1 MSKNTNDW
9 HLNEE
14 AELSGSEKKSL
25 LQKYLY
31 NPLSIASSKLASVI
45 KTTIAFHTV
54 EPLEERPLTHKTQD
68 IHEQCLYTRF
78 TDRVDPSIYYSI
90 FFDHLKF

>member
-9 HLNEE
+9 LSNEE

-25 LQKYLY
+25 LQKYLQ
-31 NPLSIASSKLASVI
+31 NPLSIAWSKLASVV
-45 KTTIAFHTV
+45 KTTPAFHKV
-54 EPLEERPLTHKTQD
+54 EPPEESPLTYKTEN
-68 IHEQCLYTRF
+68 IHERYLYTRF

-90 FFDHLKF
+90 FFDNLRF